1 MPAHSEPLDGG
12 VFVYV
17 DDGCTFGADSLL
29 LADFARPAG
38 WGSAR
43 ERERVCDLGT
53 GCGIIPLSWYA
64 RPRSPDAPPV
74 EAVELS
80 PDAAALASRSVT
92 ENGLAGRIRVHL
104 ADWTSLP
111 PSFEAGGFDR
121 VVCNPPYFAPASG
134 RTSVPAGRRLARHES
149 GDGFAGLAG
158 CAARLLKNGGRFCF
172 CPRPERDR
180 KKIESRIHF
189 SFLFFSFHIG
199 YYHILFYF
207 CIILLM
213 I

>member
-104 ADWTSLP
+104 VDWRSLP

-121 VVCNPPYFAPASG
+121 VVCNPPYFAPANGSPI
-134 RTSVPAGRRLARHES
+134 SLPACGRRASSRSACS
-149 GDGFAGLAG
+149 GPITIQTPP
-158 CAARLLKNGGRFCF
+158 RFCSSARRERTGIPVSRS
-172 CPRPERDR
+172 CRPCSWRPGNR
-180 KKIESRIHF
+180 PA
-189 SFLFFSFHIG
+189 LFD
-199 YYHILFYF
+199 
-207 CIILLM
+207 
-213 I
+213 

>member
-29 LADFARPAG
+29 LADFARPARDG
-38 WGSAR
+38 DPPGSGSGSVTSAPAAASFPFP
-43 ERERVCDLGT
+43 GT
-53 GCGIIPLSWYA
+53 P
-64 RPRSPDAPPV
+64 APVLPTPPAGR
-74 EAVELS
+74 AVELS

-134 RTSVPAGRRLARHES
+134 RTSGSGRTPPGPA
-149 GDGFAGLAG
+149 
-158 CAARLLKNGGRFCF
+158 
-172 CPRPERDR
+172 
-180 KKIESRIHF
+180 
-189 SFLFFSFHIG
+189 
-199 YYHILFYF
+199 
-207 CIILLM
+207 
-213 I
+213 

>member
-17 DDGCTFGADSLL
+17 DDGRTFGADSLL

-158 CAARLLKNGGRFCF
+158 CA
-172 CPRPERDR
+172 
-180 KKIESRIHF
+180 
-189 SFLFFSFHIG
+189 
-199 YYHILFYF
+199 
-207 CIILLM
+207 
-213 I
+213 